1 MGDILIIHVEV
12 IALPRQP
19 EKIIQ
24 YLEKPTKYLIINSF
38 HCLLRI
44 IYSSRKRLEYSKM
57 RQILP
62 ESQGLSRF

>member
-38 HCLLRI
+38 LCLLRV
-44 IYSSRKRLEYSKM
+44 IYST
-57 RQILP
+57 
-62 ESQGLSRF
+62 